1 MYRSCAPYTHP
12 PPGLASYLTTVNIN
26 AMKLVL
32 VEFTELEIGQSYIYS
47 FVYEYSSN
55 QFYHMF
61 NYHHKKMKNYSITI
75 KFPYVISLIYISI
88 TPKLLLSICSAFR
101 L

>member
-1 MYRSCAPYTHP
+1 
-12 PPGLASYLTTVNIN
+12 
-26 AMKLVL
+26 MKLVL
-32 VEFTELEIGQSYIYS
+32 VEFIELEIGQSYIYS
-47 FVYEYSSN
+47 FVCEYSFN

-88 TPKLLLSICSAFR
+88 TSQTSTLYR
-101 L
+101 LRIQTLISVNH